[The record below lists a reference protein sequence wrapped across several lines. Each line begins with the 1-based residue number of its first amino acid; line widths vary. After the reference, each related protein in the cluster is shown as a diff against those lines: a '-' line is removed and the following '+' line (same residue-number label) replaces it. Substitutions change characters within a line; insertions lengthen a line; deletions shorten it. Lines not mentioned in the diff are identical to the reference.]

1 MRLRMEKKGKPQP
14 HCSLCCAVLGSEKM
28 ALRARK
34 DSARAK
40 YRTIAKVKTI
50 GLVL

>member
-1 MRLRMEKKGKPQP
+1 MRLRMEKKEN
-14 HCSLCCAVLGSEKM
+14 HSRSVLGSEKM
-28 ALRARK
+28 ALRARR

-40 YRTIAKVKTI
+40 YRTLAKVKTI